1 MLLMRHLFTEYTK
14 VHSSQCYFVCLAS
27 RDLNKKGGTTQQG
40 LWGRYTRHNRYD
52 DCRQCDRHW
61 TMSVL

>member
-27 RDLNKKGGTTQQG
+27 WDLNKKAARRSKGYGVGTQG
-40 LWGRYTRHNRYD
+40 TIDMTIAGNVIGTE
-52 DCRQCDRHW
+52 QCQF
-61 TMSVL
+61 